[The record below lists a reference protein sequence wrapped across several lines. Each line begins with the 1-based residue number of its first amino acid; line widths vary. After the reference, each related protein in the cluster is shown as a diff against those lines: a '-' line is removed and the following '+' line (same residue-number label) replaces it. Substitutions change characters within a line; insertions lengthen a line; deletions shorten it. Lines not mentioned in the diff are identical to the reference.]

1 MGGIPAEGFDLK
13 IKIWDE
19 DKPGDW
25 DDRLGIADLA
35 VPRLPEPGDQ
45 EGKGGEEREYTLKIK
60 KRKASKRAYA
70 LTYLVAWCHRD
81 FKKQRGR
88 VLVSLMLR

>member
-1 MGGIPAEGFDLK
+1 MR
-13 IKIWDE
+13 IKIYDE

-35 VPRLPEPGDQ
+35 VNQLPSVGSGA
-45 EGKGGEEREYTLKIK
+45 GKGGEEKEYVLKIQ

-70 LTYLVAWCHRD
+70 LTYMVAWCHKD

-88 VLVSLMLR
+88 VTLSLRSI